1 MKINETKKIFNYT
14 VPNKLI
20 FDNTIHSDKLSRDL
34 SREFQFTDVRK
45 VDSCCAKKRN
55 AEGRMAKCTQ

>member
-14 VPNKLI
+14 VPN
-20 FDNTIHSDKLSRDL
+20 NTIHSDKLSRDL
-34 SREFQFTDVRK
+34 SREFQFIDVHK

-55 AEGRMAKCTQ
+55 AEGRMAKCTH